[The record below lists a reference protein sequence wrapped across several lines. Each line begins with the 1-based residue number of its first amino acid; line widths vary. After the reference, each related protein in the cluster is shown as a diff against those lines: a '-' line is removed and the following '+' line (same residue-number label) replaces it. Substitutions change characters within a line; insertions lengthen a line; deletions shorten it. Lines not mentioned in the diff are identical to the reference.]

1 MSGQPSGTDLQA
13 EPPKAAKAVGTR
25 LGFSNY
31 LGLAGALIAMIALF
45 SVLSTHFLTY
55 DTFSTIA
62 NQIPDL
68 VVMSVGMTFVL
79 IIAGI
84 DLSVGS
90 VLALGASVVS
100 VAALAVALAG
110 AARRAARRSRRR
122 P

>member
-1 MSGQPSGTDLQA
+1 MNDQRVTDKDSGAAVTATAGTADPSAPLASGKPA
-13 EPPKAAKAVGTR
+13 GTR
-25 LGFSNY
+25 LGISNY
-31 LGLAGALIAMIALF
+31 LGLAGALAAMIALF
-45 SVLSTHFLTY
+45 SVLSSHFLTY

-68 VVMSVGMTFVL
+68 VVMSIGMTFVL

-100 VAALAVALAG
+100 VAA
-110 AARRAARRSRRR
+110 
-122 P
+122 